1 MLLYFVLLCLVVFQI
16 RVDLMNNVSLK
27 TIIKTAVIAM
37 SDTFFQEKKY
47 NFPILLKS
55 DKKTV
60 LQTVDPNR
68 TNLLE

>member
-37 SDTFFQEKKY
+37 SDTFFQEKKVQLPY
-47 NFPILLKS
+47 PPKI
-55 DKKTV
+55 
-60 LQTVDPNR
+60 
-68 TNLLE
+68 